1 MRISFFISLF
11 FFGLIEEIIERNNGG
26 YLVLW
31 EGRGGGEAFR
41 GGAKTRIGF
50 QRATR
55 KWEVGPL
62 YTRARMASGEAG
74 PGRRRQK
81 KSLKKRKWGGHPGI
95 SMAKVAVSTPL
106 AALRSWPLA
115 T

>member
-1 MRISFFISLF
+1 M
-11 FFGLIEEIIERNNGG
+11 
-26 YLVLW
+26 W
-31 EGRGGGEAFR
+31 EGREEGRQFR

-74 PGRRRQK
+74 PGRRRQN
-81 KSLKKRKWGGHPGI
+81 KSLKKKRKKKNG
-95 SMAKVAVSTPL
+95 AVTLGFPWQ
-106 AALRSWPLA
+106 RSQLVRH
-115 T
+115 